1 MSIFHL
7 TKRRAFL
14 EDKDYLF
21 KDNELL
27 QKLSP
32 SCPARPARMRG
43 AVGGFTLLEVMIAM
57 AILAIALVAVYQSQS
72 QSVSMAGEA
81 RFLTTASL
89 LAQGRMA
96 QIDALQ
102 PSAIK
107 AEKGDFGDDF
117 PDYSWQVEIDD
128 TEVKLLKKV
137 VVTVVNTRMTV
148 RNKYRLTLYKVVT

>member
-1 MSIFHL
+1 MGRFS
-7 TKRRAFL
+7 R
-14 EDKDYLF
+14 
-21 KDNELL
+21 
-27 QKLSP
+27 
-32 SCPARPARMRG
+32 
-43 AVGGFTLLEVMIAM
+43 GFTLLEVMISM
-57 AILAIALVAVYQSQS
+57 AILAISLVAVYQSQS
-72 QSVSMAGEA
+72 QSVSMATDA

-89 LAQGRMA
+89 LAQGRMV
-96 QIDALQ
+96 QIDALP

-107 AEKGDFGDDF
+107 AESGDFGDDF